1 MTLPIQWRV
10 LPGPHDRIKIISAV
24 MPYRNVQVEKTMVVP
39 LNYTKRMLWL
49 CVAAMKAEIEN
60 TVSGADALLP
70 GGRIHGVAG
79 GEA

>member
-60 TVSGADALLP
+60 TV
-70 GGRIHGVAG
+70 GGV
-79 GEA
+79 E